1 MTISPI
7 EFIEKNVLHLCRTNG
22 LDEDK
27 ANSIVKSVLDR
38 YARNDFEL
46 NKHSTRYGTKSK
58 QDKKPA
64 ASMSVIL
71 RYVEKQI
78 NRHKAIMLKREL
90 EMQSRVYN
98 KIESAHDEHN

>member
-1 MTISPI
+1 MTISPV
-7 EFIEKNVLHLCRTNG
+7 EFIRKNVMHLCRSNG
-22 LDEDK
+22 LDEAK
-27 ANSIVKSVLDR
+27 SESIVKSVLDR

-71 RYVEKQI
+71 RYVERQI
-78 NRHKAIMLKREL
+78 SRHKAIMLKREL
-90 EMQSRVYN
+90 EMQTRVYN
-98 KIESAHDEHN
+98 KLESAHDEHN